1 MDVAAKN
8 PLCLEEP
15 APLLIAQGFGA
26 SSIDY
31 QFSVWAKTASFLEVR
46 NSIQAGVK
54 AAFDREGI
62 EIPFP
67 HQSLYAGSTSE
78 PLPIRLIH
86 ETGPAAAPA
95 APDEGPEQPDDP
107 DDGPEPSARG
117 GEGTS
122 DTPPHDPTRA
132 DGTAP
137 TTERSR
143 QG

>member
-15 APLLIAQGFGA
+15 APLLIGQGFGA

-31 QFSVWAKTASFLEVR
+31 QFSVWAKTERFLEVR

-67 HQSLYAGSTSE
+67 HQSLYAGIASE

-86 ETGPAAAPA
+86 ETAAAGPSG
-95 APDEGPEQPDDP
+95 PEEGPEPPDHEDDDAEPPIRGGAGAPDAPPDDP
-107 DDGPEPSARG
+107 ARSGPRPS
-117 GEGTS
+117 
-122 DTPPHDPTRA
+122 P
-132 DGTAP
+132 
-137 TTERSR
+137 TERSR
-143 QG
+143 PQ